1 MATVLLKHKALTII
15 VSAFSIWRIRKRNEI
30 LIMSN
35 YQKQKERVRNEAIEW
50 QYDFCNHDYSWGEL
64 AYFEDYFY
72 TMGKRYGLL
81 TEFRENGIC

>member
-1 MATVLLKHKALTII
+1 
-15 VSAFSIWRIRKRNEI
+15 
-30 LIMSN
+30 MSK
-35 YQKQKERVRNEAIEW
+35 YQEQKERVRNEAIEW
-50 QYDFCNHDYSWGEL
+50 QLDFGNNNYSWGEL